1 MSNEVLVIR
10 ELVCGYDRPLLKA
23 SLRLREGEH
32 AIVYGENGTGKTT
45 FLKTIA
51 GLREPFSGEVRIL
64 RKKPGRGKPVMRE
77 VFFLPE
83 EISLPIELRVKD
95 YVNMISDIY
104 GEKPDEERISRGLE
118 FLGLEHLYNRPI
130 KELSQGQ
137 RRKVQLLTAYVLE
150 RKLTLLDDPVIGIDE
165 GGEDVVKTIIRELT
179 KDGAVLVTSRRPV
192 DSLNCIPV
200 DDLKP

>member
-1 MSNEVLVIR
+1 LSDEVLVIR

-23 SLRLREGEH
+23 SLKLREGEH

-45 FLKTIA
+45 FLKTVA
-51 GLREPFSGEVRIL
+51 GLREPLSGEVRIL
-64 RKKPGRGKPVMRE
+64 GKKPGRGKPVMRE

-83 EISLPIELRVKD
+83 EISLPLELRVKD
-95 YVNMISDIY
+95 YVIMISDIY

-118 FLGLEHLYNRPI
+118 FLGLERLYSRPI

-137 RRKVQLLTAYVLE
+137 RRKVQLLTAYVLG
-150 RKLTLLDDPVIGIDE
+150 RKLTLLDDPVVGIDD
-165 GGEDVVKTIIRELT
+165 GGEDVVKTIIGELT
-179 KDGAVLVTSRRPV
+179 KDGAVLATSRRPV
-192 DSLNCIPV
+192 DDLNCIPV